1 VEEERRTAAMAPLS
15 AAALAATARDQT
27 PVLHTEEE
35 KAAREGRACAP
46 EVYIPSAVGYPKMPH
61 ERLVIPIGMVS
72 GTRWRLCWIGDFG
85 RFPFFLLILALLHK
99 LLELLSDY
107 D

>member
-27 PVLHTEEE
+27 PVLHTEE

-46 EVYIPSAVGYPKMPH
+46 EVYIPSAVSYPKMPH

-72 GTRWRLCWIGDFG
+72 GTRCRLCWIGDFR
-85 RFPFFLLILALLHK
+85 RFPFF
-99 LLELLSDY
+99 Y
-107 D
+107 